1 MGWLTTSTSA
11 WEQYKH
17 SYASVTGVTGDEI
30 HTVTTDLND
39 SISIA
44 SSKWIHQSLSLF
56 AQQLTMNG
64 SKWLRKTG
72 SNAIQSSRNSRFFC
86 PFFNPSISICH
97 PSPGFFN
104 QHLLK
109 LRQKHWGWQILK
121 VVHGI
126 QGRERCGDFPRLLLS
141 QQNQKG
147 GPFWIFGDNLDG
159 FFLDNLDG
167 YSMVILWLF
176 IIIIHLDGYFWGK
189 NYG

>member
-1 MGWLTTSTSA
+1 MT
-11 WEQYKH
+11 
-17 SYASVTGVTGDEI
+17 
-30 HTVTTDLND
+30 
-39 SISIA
+39 
-44 SSKWIHQSLSLF
+44 LF

-72 SNAIQSSRNSRFFC
+72 SNAIQSSRNSRFFL
-86 PFFNPSISICH
+86 PLFNPSISICH

-126 QGRERCGDFPRLLLS
+126 QGRERCGDFPRLLS
-141 QQNQKG
+141 EQNQKG

-159 FFLDNLDG
+159 YFLDNLDG
-167 YSMVILWLF
+167 YSMVIHYSYPFGWLF
-176 IIIIHLDGYFWGK
+176 FREKLWINPPFSQQNEAGMSPTIVIQCYPQDFRLADRKPEIFNNPWFI
-189 NYG
+189 

>member
-1 MGWLTTSTSA
+1 MWQVWQVMRFTL
-11 WEQYKH
+11 WPQ
-17 SYASVTGVTGDEI
+17 I
-30 HTVTTDLND
+30 WMTVSQSHHPSGFTKAYLY
-39 SISIA
+39 
-44 SSKWIHQSLSLF
+44 SLSNLPW
-56 AQQLTMNG
+56 MDPNG
-64 SKWLRKTG
+64 YEKTG

-159 FFLDNLDG
+159 FFWDNLDG